1 MNALGMLAVK
11 VGSMFAEAMRTE
23 VDTLI
28 MDAAHSA
35 AEAANDAVR
44 KMLMG
49 KQSINEWA
57 ETVSKCIDNIKDNI
71 ESEEN
76 LTFIGGKLRFS
87 APDSKN
93 DAVCVSFDLYFQ
105 DIEEQWHKA
114 GTSDFI
120 PASMFTQEAVDELMS
135 AHEIEFEVE

>member
-1 MNALGMLAVK
+1 MNALGMLAAK

-71 ESEEN
+71 EAEEN
-76 LTFIGGKLRFS
+76 LTFIGGKLRFTE
-87 APDSKN
+87 PDPTN
-93 DAVCVSFDLYFQ
+93 DAVCVAFDLYFM